1 MKPTDKMTDTQ
12 ELVPDD
18 LVTIERALAEPL
30 DRVIVRAVAEWIN
43 TGSVDMLVAVPASI
57 IEVIAALRA
66 AGYLLDEADI
76 RADERERLAKKLEAE
91 DQGWLSRSATVQETV
106 KWLRSQGGEDE

>member
-57 IEVIAALRA
+57 IEVIVALRA

-76 RADERERLAKKLEAE
+76 RADERERLAKMADDAGNPFRTPREYRLM
-91 DQGWLSRSATVQETV
+91 SH
-106 KWLRSQGGEDE
+106 WLRSQGGEDE